1 MSAVP
6 GREQPRPGGL
16 ARRLRPLQAGA
27 GLQGL
32 MLWVPVEK
40 LFQTQIGFDAAA
52 IAVMAAAYAAVVP
65 LLEVP
70 SGILADRWSRSGIL
84 IISSAAAS
92 ALIGGLSHNVATYI
106 VAALILGVYFA
117 MNSGT
122 VDSVVYDTVIE
133 ETGSAD
139 TYERWIGRVRVVE
152 SAAFTTSARRLLLL
166 AALAALL
173 SQAVFEFGPLWLVA
187 LHAPAA
193 AFGPYWAVLV
203 ATLGAGG
210 YLAARLHLGRRSTA
224 LAVAAVLAGTPILL
238 ATSHAVVAVAAAQTV
253 LQLALAV
260 TGIYAGRLL
269 HDAVPSHIRAGVSSG
284 AGTFSWML
292 FLPFSLG
299 FGALARS
306 HGVYTAGWI
315 TVGTSA
321 ALATLLILSARAAR
335 AAPAEV
341 EALEALAAA
350 TGDEAL
356 GGDPRPLLTPPP
368 DDLACRD
375 LVRLVSD
382 YLDGD
387 LPPDWR
393 ASIDDHLSACDGC
406 TAYLEQI
413 RQTVDDLR
421 EEAADLIERTLR
433 DWRLRLSRS
442 GSPRRAQPV
451 GQHGEDQLAQGRVG
465 AARQAGEHALQQH
478 DEVGCPDS
486 GADRARLLGA
496 AQQQVQRRE
505 QILAQRAG
513 DRDGIGQVTLGC
525 GLLGDPGEVAEERLA
540 RIGGAGPGAGVR
552 DQVLDTC
559 RDHRLE
565 QRLLGREVPVDG
577 AGPDSGAGRDL
588 VERHAVAGFGE
599 RLPGGAQHLLPVP
612 RRIGAQRAIRR
623 HPIRRHPI
631 RRHPIRWH
639 PVRWH
644 PVRWHPVRR
653 ITHDC

>member
-6 GREQPRPGGL
+6 GHERPRPAGL
-16 ARRLRPLQAGA
+16 ARRLRPLQVGA

-84 IISSAAAS
+84 IISSAAAATS

-152 SAAFTTSARRLLLL
+152 SAAFTTSALAGGLLAGATSPRLTYLLTIVLLL

-238 ATSHAVVAVAAAQTV
+238 ATSHVVVAVAAAQTV
-253 LQLALAV
+253 LQLTLAV

-315 TVGTSA
+315 IVGTSA

-350 TGDEAL
+350 TGDEAP

-387 LPPDWR
+387 LPPGWR

-421 EEAADLIERTLR
+421 EEVADLIERALR
-433 DWRLRLSRS
+433 EWHLRLSRS

-451 GQHGEDQLAQGRVG
+451 GQHGEDQLA
-465 AARQAGEHALQQH
+465 
-478 DEVGCPDS
+478 
-486 GADRARLLGA
+486 
-496 AQQQVQRRE
+496 
-505 QILAQRAG
+505 
-513 DRDGIGQVTLGC
+513 
-525 GLLGDPGEVAEERLA
+525 
-540 RIGGAGPGAGVR
+540 
-552 DQVLDTC
+552 
-559 RDHRLE
+559 
-565 QRLLGREVPVDG
+565 
-577 AGPDSGAGRDL
+577 
-588 VERHAVAGFGE
+588 
-599 RLPGGAQHLLPVP
+599 
-612 RRIGAQRAIRR
+612 
-623 HPIRRHPI
+623 
-631 RRHPIRWH
+631 
-639 PVRWH
+639 
-644 PVRWHPVRR
+644 
-653 ITHDC
+653 